1 MILPSHLKRS
11 WTVHSVQWIVL
22 ISARWGIFS
31 PTSRKF
37 GYLSHSCH
45 HTNWGSNL
53 PDESLEALVDA
64 LLAQIPEDAGAE
76 AVITVKAD
84 NVPPTSP
91 ALAQKPTTAVAYDP
105 GLVYILELSTV
116 QALRDEH
123 TVHLLGKRVVNALQ
137 GILRD
142 ISNHHP
148 IVVARTTFY
157 LFKLLQATYVSF
169 SKHAQRHEEETQ
181 PNSQEYDFIRVPI
194 LLHTVSS
201 FPAEILKKTSKLVL
215 QGLKVCIDEPGP
227 LRNEIMT
234 SPDFWAILRNL
245 STVPQ
250 VAPLVF
256 EILETGV
263 NPPSTAIMADNYEAA
278 ITLLNEFA
286 SAASMTV
293 TKEPKGDRR
302 QPRKPASRP
311 ASAKPEAAT
320 AYVSLQ
326 TYNL

>member
-1 MILPSHLKRS
+1 MPDGGHFRQHLVS
-11 WTVHSVQWIVL
+11 L
-22 ISARWGIFS
+22 A
-31 PTSRKF
+31 
-37 GYLSHSCH
+37 SCFH
-45 HTNWGSNL
+45 ACPYANCGSNL

-64 LLAQIPEDAGAE
+64 LLAQIPEDAGSE

-91 ALAQKPTTAVAYDP
+91 ALGQKPATAVTYDP

-116 QALRDEH
+116 QALRDGH
-123 TVHLLGKRVVNALQ
+123 TVDLLGKRVVNALQ
-137 GILRD
+137 AIVRD
-142 ISNHHP
+142 ISHHHP

-157 LFKLLQATYVSF
+157 LFKLLQASYVSL
-169 SKHAQRHEEETQ
+169 SKHARRQEEEAQ
-181 PNSQEYDFIRVPI
+181 LNSQEHDFIRVPI

-201 FPAEILKKTSKLVL
+201 FSPEILRKTSKLVL
-215 QGLKVCIDEPGP
+215 QGLKACVDEPGP

-286 SAASMTV
+286 SAASVTV

-311 ASAKPEAAT
+311 ASAKPEAIA
-320 AYVSLQ
+320 AYVSSKPC
-326 TYNL
+326 NLELTDIY

>member
-1 MILPSHLKRS
+1 M
-11 WTVHSVQWIVL
+11 
-22 ISARWGIFS
+22 
-31 PTSRKF
+31 
-37 GYLSHSCH
+37 
-45 HTNWGSNL
+45 
-53 PDESLEALVDA
+53 ALVDA
-64 LLAQIPEDAGAE
+64 LLSQIPEDSGSE

-91 ALAQKPTTAVAYDP
+91 ALAQKPTSAVAYDP

-137 GILRD
+137 AILRD
-142 ISNHHP
+142 IGHHHP
-148 IVVARTTFY
+148 IVVGRTTYY
-157 LFKLLQATYVSF
+157 LFKLLQDSYVSPL
-169 SKHAQRHEEETQ
+169 KHHRKGQEEAQLDF
-181 PNSQEYDFIRVPI
+181 QEHDFIRVPI

-201 FPAEILKKTSKLVL
+201 FPPEILKKTSKLVL
-215 QGLKVCIDEPGP
+215 QGLKLCIDEPGP

-234 SPDFWAILRNL
+234 SPDFWAILRTL
-245 STVPQ
+245 STVSQ

-256 EILETGV
+256 DILETGV

-286 SAASMTV
+286 SAARTTV
-293 TKEPKGDRR
+293 TKEAKGDRR

-311 ASAKPEAAT
+311 ASAKLEVAK
-320 AYVSLQ
+320 YVFLQ
-326 TYNL
+326 IH